1 MPLVATPR
9 AQVSLP
15 EPPAAEA
22 RMQALLE
29 AIVDGVVSID
39 ARGRI
44 LSFNPAAERMFGY
57 RKEELLGQSVN
68 ILMPADY
75 AAKHDSYIANYLNTG
90 VKKIIGIGREV
101 IGLRKDGSTFPMDL
115 SVAEARVVGERIFV
129 GVLRDIS
136 ARKIAEQELERSHDI
151 LAKTVAELE
160 AKNEEIRAMT
170 QQLWQAAKL
179 ASVGE
184 LAASMA
190 HELNNPLATVSLR
203 IESVLS
209 RTQADDPRR
218 KQLTVIDQEI
228 KRMGDLVGNLL
239 QFARRGGDQISTVEI
254 RDELACAVD
263 LINHHLRKRMIT
275 IVQDLAPDTPAIYA
289 DRQKLRQVFLNVL
302 TNAGDAMPRG
312 GTLTL
317 RTSPTTLD
325 DGEPGIRIAFTDTGF
340 GIPDEL
346 LPRIMEPFFTTKE
359 EGKGTGLGLAICRR
373 IVQEHRGTI
382 SIQSTPDH
390 GTTVCIDLPVKNRG
404 NVKPLNE
411 VCCDSD
417 DPG

>member
-1 MPLVATPR
+1 
-9 AQVSLP
+9 
-15 EPPAAEA
+15 
-22 RMQALLE
+22 
-29 AIVDGVVSID
+29 
-39 ARGRI
+39 
-44 LSFNPAAERMFGY
+44 
-57 RKEELLGQSVN
+57 
-68 ILMPADY
+68 
-75 AAKHDSYIANYLNTG
+75 
-90 VKKIIGIGREV
+90 
-101 IGLRKDGSTFPMDL
+101 
-115 SVAEARVVGERIFV
+115 
-129 GVLRDIS
+129 
-136 ARKIAEQELERSHDI
+136 
-151 LAKTVAELE
+151 
-160 AKNEEIRAMT
+160 
-170 QQLWQAAKL
+170 
-179 ASVGE
+179 
-184 LAASMA
+184 
-190 HELNNPLATVSLR
+190 
-203 IESVLS
+203 
-209 RTQADDPRR
+209 
-218 KQLTVIDQEI
+218 
-228 KRMGDLVGNLL
+228 
-239 QFARRGGDQISTVEI
+239 
-254 RDELACAVD
+254 
-263 LINHHLRKRMIT
+263 LRKRMIT